1 MIKVSV
7 VVPIYNA
14 EQYLDQ
20 CLQSIVNQ
28 TLQEIEIILVND
40 GSTDGSSAV
49 CERYLG
55 DPRVTYFYKEN
66 EGLAAA
72 RRDGIAKA
80 QGEYIGFVDSDDWI
94 EPDMY
99 EKMYAAAKTNC
110 ADIVFC
116 NCVENQDG
124 HKFTPEMP
132 SGAYDREGIKSVIL
146 PRSLAYISK
155 QGGKRSIRWSNCLRI
170 YRRAHLEANNIV
182 FDGRFRRSQ
191 DLQMTYE
198 ATLCAQNY
206 YYLGEDHF
214 YHNRVVGNSLSRGYT
229 KNMWPLYRPLI
240 ERLYRDTE
248 DFKEMDL
255 MDQMHLRA
263 FFFATDCIENEMK
276 SLCPNDKKTRIRLIR
291 EVMEDELCQRF
302 YGHIPTEQLNP
313 LYRTY
318 YHLMYEKKPEKL
330 LSYTASYGKKQKRQE
345 KIWKPLK
352 HFVTEGPV
360 IGALYKAIR
369 K

>member
-1 MIKVSV
+1 MVSIIVPVYNIK
-7 VVPIYNA
+7 
-14 EQYLDQ
+14 EYLPR
-20 CLQSIVNQ
+20 CVESLLGQSFGD
-28 TLQEIEIILVND
+28 LEILLVDD

-49 CERYLG
+49 CERYLA

-146 PRSLAYISK
+146 PRTLAYISK